1 MSDVVPVISDPLP
14 PNRRRGAFRLLFFAL
29 AAIGAGNTMLIAAVL
44 PQMTRTLE
52 LPDWMAGAI
61 FSLSAAIWTI
71 TSPYW
76 GNKSSEWGRR
86 PVAALGL
93 IGYAG
98 SMFLFGISG
107 FMALSGFVTE
117 GIVVFAS
124 LLFSRAMFGLLGSG
138 TNPAAQAYVADRTT
152 PEARTQE
159 IASVTSGHSFGTVA
173 GPAFAAAL
181 VAAVAILLPENLKS
195 LSLLSP
201 VVFTFFIAA
210 GMAYL
215 IWTRLPE
222 QTPPQSQSKRGGPV
236 KGIWRDPKVLPYLI
250 FAALLSLVSGVLVQT
265 FVFAVIDKMAVA
277 PENSAQF
284 TGPAFSIAAMA
295 TLLAQLVLI
304 PRLQLSNRM
313 LMVCG
318 AISLAIGSV
327 LIVPTSDYSVLIVA
341 QFAIGLGQGL
351 SRPGFFSGASLS
363 VSPEKQGAVAGLVM
377 ACNGVGFV
385 VSPLFGPFLY
395 EEWNQSAPFL
405 LAGGMLVFMAV
416 FAWFRATAGEAD
428 RAQAGD

>member
-1 MSDVVPVISDPLP
+1 
-14 PNRRRGAFRLLFFAL
+14 
-29 AAIGAGNTMLIAAVL
+29 
-44 PQMTRTLE
+44 
-52 LPDWMAGAI
+52 MAGAI
-61 FSLSAAIWTI
+61 FSLSAALWTL

-93 IGYAG
+93 LGYAG
-98 SMFLFGISG
+98 SMLLFGISG
-107 FMALSGFVTE
+107 FLALSGFVTE
-117 GIVVFAS
+117 GVIIFVS
-124 LLFSRAMFGLLGSG
+124 LLCSRAMFGLLGSG
-138 TNPAAQAYVADRTT
+138 TNPSAQAYVADRTT

-181 VAAVAILLPENLKS
+181 VAAVAILLPEDLKS

-201 VVFTFFIAA
+201 VVFTFFIAG
-210 GMAYL
+210 GMAWL

-222 QTPPQSQSKRGGPV
+222 QTPPQSQSKKGERV
-236 KGIWRDPKVLPYLI
+236 KGIWRDPNVLPYLI
-250 FAALLSLVSGVLVQT
+250 FAAMLSLVSGVLVQT
-265 FVFAVIDKMAVA
+265 FVFAVIDKMAVE

-327 LIVPTSDYSVLIVA
+327 LIVPTSDYSVLFFWRDGKRRAAEKARTA
-341 QFAIGLGQGL
+341 Q
-351 SRPGFFSGASLS
+351 SL
-363 VSPEKQGAVAGLVM
+363 A
-377 ACNGVGFV
+377 
-385 VSPLFGPFLY
+385 
-395 EEWNQSAPFL
+395 
-405 LAGGMLVFMAV
+405 
-416 FAWFRATAGEAD
+416 
-428 RAQAGD
+428 